1 MATDGTPEPAAKR
14 CGEAIARLRT
24 ARRWS
29 RAQFLIRLFDELSPD
44 DPNYDSISETWLARL
59 ENGRMVKVPRQTIEA
74 LCRALRCTPQ
84 ERAWVL
90 LHADRSLFTDHEH
103 EPTPAGELLTYVM
116 DQLYTEAREVLNGL
130 VGQRPA
136 STLDEAELLDVT
148 AAALDVLRA
157 RRQQRQAVGMQ
168 STGAHAS
175 HAAAHTHLASHSVH
189 AVHSSHP
196 AMHTGQNVPVRQDGQ
211 RERVPLSQPSQ
222 PHSTHGG
229 RVALSTVPGS
239 KAAAASR

>member
-116 DQLYTEAREVLNGL
+116 DQLYSEAREVLNGL

-136 STLDEAELLDVT
+136 SELDEAELLDVT

-157 RRQQRQAVGMQ
+157 RRQQRQAI
-168 STGAHAS
+168 GAVTAAEHVTHARPAS
-175 HAAAHTHLASHSVH
+175 HPVHTHAAH
-189 AVHSSHP
+189 AVHSSYP
-196 AMHTGQNVPVRQDGQ
+196 AAHNGQSSSVYRDGQ
-211 RERVPLSQPSQ
+211 RERVSLTQ
-222 PHSTHGG
+222 PHAAHGG
-229 RVALSTVPGS
+229 RVALSTVPAS

>member
-90 LHADRSLFTDHEH
+90 LHADRSLFTDHDH

-116 DQLYTEAREVLNGL
+116 DQLYSEAREVLNGL

-136 STLDEAELLDVT
+136 STLDETELLDVA

-157 RRQQRQAVGMQ
+157 RRQQREAVGAQ
-168 STGAHAS
+168 SVNGHANLPLHAHA
-175 HAAAHTHLASHSVH
+175 AH
-189 AVHSSHP
+189 AVHAAYP
-196 AMHTGQNVPVRQDGQ
+196 AVYNGQNSTVHHDGQ
-211 RERVPLSQPSQ
+211 RECVPLGPSHQ
-222 PHSTHGG
+222 HHTPHGG
-229 RVALSTVPGS
+229 RVVLSTVPGS

>member
-90 LHADRSLFTDHEH
+90 LHADRSLFTDHDH

-136 STLDEAELLDVT
+136 SELDEAELLDVT

-157 RRQQRQAVGMQ
+157 RRQQRQAVGM
-168 STGAHAS
+168 SGGAAHPI
-175 HAAAHTHLASHSVH
+175 HTHLASPAVH
-189 AVHSSHP
+189 AVHTAHP
-196 AMHTGQNVPVRQDGQ
+196 AAHAGQSAPTCQDGQ
-211 RERVPLSQPSQ
+211 RERAPLSQP
-222 PHSTHGG
+222 HSAHGG
-229 RVALSTVPGS
+229 RIAISTLPAS

>member
-90 LHADRSLFTDHEH
+90 LHADRSLFTDHDH

-136 STLDEAELLDVT
+136 SALDEAELLEVT

-157 RRQQRQAVGMQ
+157 RRQQRQVVGMQ
-168 STGAHAS
+168 TAAHAS
-175 HAAAHTHLASHSVH
+175 HAHPASHSVYGH
-189 AVHSSHP
+189 AVHPSHTAAHAGQSSQARH
-196 AMHTGQNVPVRQDGQ
+196 DGS
-211 RERVPLSQPSQ
+211 RERVPLSQPHT
-222 PHSTHGG
+222 PHGG
-229 RVALSTVPGS
+229 RIPISTVSAS

>member
-90 LHADRSLFTDHEH
+90 LHADRSLFTDHDH
-103 EPTPAGELLTYVM
+103 EPTAAGELLTYVM

-136 STLDEAELLDVT
+136 STLDEAELLEVA

-157 RRQQRQAVGMQ
+157 RRQQREAVCAQ
-168 STGAHAS
+168 CATSHANLPLHAAHAT
-175 HAAAHTHLASHSVH
+175 HAA
-189 AVHSSHP
+189 HSSYS
-196 AMHTGQNVPVRQDGQ
+196 AVYNGQNSPIQHDGQ
-211 RERVPLSQPSQ
+211 RERVPLGQ
-222 PHSTHGG
+222 PHQSHTPHGG
-229 RVALSTVPGS
+229 RIAISTVPAS

>member
-116 DQLYTEAREVLNGL
+116 DQLYSEAREVLNGL

-136 STLDEAELLDVT
+136 SDLDEAELLDVT

-157 RRQQRQAVGMQ
+157 RRQQRQAVGAQ
-168 STGAHAS
+168 SVTRQGSHPVHAHA
-175 HAAAHTHLASHSVH
+175 VH
-189 AVHSSHP
+189 AVDSPYP
-196 AMHTGQNVPVRQDGQ
+196 AARSGQNGGGYHEGQ
-211 RERVPLSQPSQ
+211 RERVPLGQ
-222 PHSTHGG
+222 PHVSHSAHGG
-229 RVALSTVPGS
+229 RIALSTVPGS